1 MEHYLIICKFIQ
13 FINMDS
19 KTNFQYLEHENSSAV
34 VSFNNGTTFKVS
46 KFMEQL
52 NNFFR
57 GSVLRDLSKNLS
69 QIGLGSPPNDGGNWN
84 IGVEAEILEPRS
96 GEWKK
101 GKVRMRV
108 ILEFCPDEPEEIKND
123 NVLQN
128 NNSLDDIRQS
138 IS

>member
-1 MEHYLIICKFIQ
+1 MNSE
-13 FINMDS
+13 
-19 KTNFQYLEHENSSAV
+19 NFKQLEHENSSAV

-46 KFMEQL
+46 KFIESL
-52 NNFFR
+52 NRFFINL
-57 GSVLRDLSKNLS
+57 VLYELSEKLK
-69 QIGLGSPPNDGGNWN
+69 QAGLGTPPNHGGNWN
-84 IGVEAEILEPRS
+84 MGVEAEILEPRS

-108 ILEFCPDEPEEIKND
+108 ILEFCSDELEEIKND